1 MWKVSPFPF
10 TTQATAPATAPH
22 PLRKLSVA
30 VTLQPTKSNILW
42 KRHAFCVSFL
52 LLIAKAI
59 GLKSAFGLMKKVKNE
74 NEFKAKEINALCE
87 LLNITSLKEKER
99 IFFAKKVD

>member
-1 MWKVSPFPF
+1 M
-10 TTQATAPATAPH
+10 TNT
-22 PLRKLSVA
+22 KLLEELIS
-30 VTLQPTKSNILW
+30 KSGY
-42 KRHAFCVSFL
+42 KKSY
-52 LLIAKAI
+52 IAKAI